1 MIRLKDFMNTGDTLN
16 SDERGLVVV
25 CDSCARQNRLPYR
38 SLGQTF
44 RCGHCHKDLPAV
56 SRPIHVSQET
66 GFQSLVGESPLPVLV
81 DFWAPWCGPCKAVAP
96 ELEKVATA
104 GASKWVVAKV
114 DTEEL
119 PGLAHY
125 FQISAIP
132 TLVLFAGGREV
143 TRQSGALPA
152 SAIQQLLA
160 KAA

>member
-1 MIRLKDFMNTGDTLN
+1 LPQGFAGGNP
-16 SDERGLVVV
+16 S
-25 CDSCARQNRLPYR
+25 DSCQPGNRISKPGG
-38 SLGQTF
+38 SVT
-44 RCGHCHKDLPAV
+44 
-56 SRPIHVSQET
+56 
-66 GFQSLVGESPLPVLV
+66 LPVLV

-104 GASKWVVAKV
+104 GASRWVVAKV

>member
-1 MIRLKDFMNTGDTLN
+1 MDSTETLT
-16 SDERGLVVV
+16 SDERGLVVH
-25 CDSCARQNRLPYR
+25 CDSCGRQNRLPYQ

-44 RCGHCHKDLPAV
+44 RCGQCHQDLPAV
-56 SRPIHVSQET
+56 TRPVRVSQEM
-66 GFQSLVGESPLPVLV
+66 GFQELVAQSPLPVLV
-81 DFWAPWCGPCKAVAP
+81 DFWAPWCGPCKMVAP
-96 ELEKVATA
+96 ELEKVAAA

-119 PGLAHY
+119 PGLAHF

-132 TLVLFAGGREV
+132 TLVLFAAGREV

-152 SAIQQLLA
+152 PAIEQLLA